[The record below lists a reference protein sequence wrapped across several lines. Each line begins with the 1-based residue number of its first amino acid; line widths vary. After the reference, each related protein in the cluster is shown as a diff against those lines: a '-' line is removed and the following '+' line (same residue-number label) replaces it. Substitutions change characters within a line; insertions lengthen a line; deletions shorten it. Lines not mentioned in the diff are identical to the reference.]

1 MKLNAE
7 EIQKIKTAI
16 IGAKVSCGYRSPYN
30 GARIVTNTGS
40 IKNFSL
46 KTYPNGKAR
55 WTITTDFGDVPFFDW
70 CNSVTNGA
78 RYQVFGKK
86 VKKLAEAYFTAVKD
100 DKAEIFHN
108 HLSTMDDKE
117 FKIEDVEVA
126 KSEVEWL
133 QKHITRIKARFPKK
147 FERDF
152 KRNFPD
158 AEYSLEDRCWNYS
171 FTMYFDSMEDVPA
184 SLLNKKNSLGN
195 GIDFDKKL
203 MSNTSYIWKLV
214 KNNPQFNFSK

>member
-30 GARIVTNTGS
+30 MARIVTNTGS

-86 VKKLAEAYFTAVKD
+86 GE
-100 DKAEIFHN
+100 EIGRSLFHCR
-108 HLSTMDDKE
+108 
-117 FKIEDVEVA
+117 
-126 KSEVEWL
+126 
-133 QKHITRIKARFPKK
+133 QR
-147 FERDF
+147 
-152 KRNFPD
+152 
-158 AEYSLEDRCWNYS
+158 
-171 FTMYFDSMEDVPA
+171 
-184 SLLNKKNSLGN
+184 
-195 GIDFDKKL
+195 
-203 MSNTSYIWKLV
+203 
-214 KNNPQFNFSK
+214 